1 MRWCRGVGLAL
12 AFTLL
17 ACAAAQARQ
26 DRQFA
31 QAQQENAKRLRQY
44 SWKSRVEVR
53 KGGESKSTQMC
64 LVRYDADGN
73 VQQTL
78 VSNTAQQIPTLGL
91 RRFIAKN

>member
-1 MRWCRGVGLAL
+1 MMWRRGVGLAL

-31 QAQQENAKRLRQY
+31 QAQQENAKKLRQY
-44 SWKSRVEVR
+44 SWKSRTEVR
-53 KGGESKSTQMC
+53 KGGETKSTQLH
-64 LVRYDADGN
+64 LVRYVAEGN

-78 VSNTAQQIPTLGL
+78 VSST
-91 RRFIAKN
+91 